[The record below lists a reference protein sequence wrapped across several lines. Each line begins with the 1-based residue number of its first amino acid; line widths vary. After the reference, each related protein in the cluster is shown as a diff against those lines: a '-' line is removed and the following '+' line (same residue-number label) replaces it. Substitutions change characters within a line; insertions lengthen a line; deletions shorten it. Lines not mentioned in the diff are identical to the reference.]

1 MIFST
6 GYEIV
11 IESNNEKT
19 LQQSLEEL
27 RDNLY
32 IYDDGD
38 IKKIGDNYLVII
50 HEQTEYQFDHVTNYT
65 KELVEKYGCKIEVF
79 AESREVAY
87 FWHFYYD
94 GKMEEPEYD
103 ENELCLFTHDGYND
117 IDFLLSTKPFI
128 SDISAQAAEVFS
140 IKYELFEKW
149 CGFHP
154 ITLGDCIYWHYIG
167 RGYANTATHI
177 DISEYYKFVIP
188 EEEKSIKNN
197 EDYKGKTIRS
207 LCSY

>member
-1 MIFST
+1 MSYYT

-11 IESNNEKT
+11 IASDNEST
-19 LQQSLEEL
+19 LQQVLKDLREYFHEFDNDAGIKKVGDYYIDRILEETT
-27 RDNLY
+27 Y
-32 IYDDGD
+32 S
-38 IKKIGDNYLVII
+38 V
-50 HEQTEYQFDHVTNYT
+50 EYVTNYT
-65 KELVEKYGCKIEVF
+65 KKLVDKYGCKIEVL

-94 GKMEEPEYD
+94 GKTDDQEYD

-128 SDISAQAAEVFS
+128 SDMSAQAAEVFS

-154 ITLGDCIYWHYIG
+154 MT
-167 RGYANTATHI
+167 
-177 DISEYYKFVIP
+177 
-188 EEEKSIKNN
+188 
-197 EDYKGKTIRS
+197 
-207 LCSY
+207 